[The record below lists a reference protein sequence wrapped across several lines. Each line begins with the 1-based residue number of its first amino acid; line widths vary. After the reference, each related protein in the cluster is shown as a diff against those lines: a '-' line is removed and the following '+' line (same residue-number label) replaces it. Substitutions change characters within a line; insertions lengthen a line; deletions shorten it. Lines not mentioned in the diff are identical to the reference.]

1 MKSVNVTK
9 MMRETGVQFGTS
21 GARGLVSAMT
31 DEVCY
36 VYTRAF
42 LQHLDGSGQLGS
54 LRAVA
59 IAGDLR
65 QSTPRIA
72 ASVAGACAD
81 AGFEVI
87 FAGYVPTP
95 AVANF
100 GLLQRIPSIMITG
113 SHIPEDRNGIKFYT
127 PAGEILKDD
136 ETGIAAQTVTFG
148 GGVFDPNGMA
158 VHKIA
163 LSAEDKRPYSDY
175 LRRYLDFFPAQM
187 LSGRTIGVYQHS
199 SVGRDLLVELLQAL
213 GATVIPLGRSNQFVS
228 VDTEAIRPEDVA
240 LAATWAQTH
249 HMDAIISADGDA
261 DRPLIADER
270 GIWIRGD
277 VAGVLCAQ
285 YLNADIVVTP
295 VSSNTVVERCGQFSQ
310 VVRTRIGSPFV
321 ISAMNQALS
330 EHAPTARIVGYEAN
344 GGFLTATPITR
355 EGRTLS
361 ALPTRD
367 AVIGPLAILALACA
381 QRCTISRLLTNLPPR
396 FTASDRI
403 KDFPTQ
409 ESLAHIQKL
418 RASRETMEDLFCGE
432 LGTVS
437 SVDAMDGLRIT
448 YSNGEIVHFRP
459 SGNAPELRCYN
470 EADSP
475 ERAQQLNVI
484 CMDLMKRWRQQ
495 H

>member
-1 MKSVNVTK
+1 MKSVNVTS

-36 VYTRAF
+36 VYARAF
-42 LQHLDGSGQLGS
+42 LQHLDGSGQLGPS
-54 LRAVA
+54 RAVA

-72 ASVAGACAD
+72 ASVADACVD

-100 GLLQRIPSIMITG
+100 GLTQHLPSIMITG

-127 PAGEILKDD
+127 PAGEILKHD
-136 ETGIAAQTVTFG
+136 EIGIAAQTVTLNP
-148 GGVFDPNGMA
+148 GVFNVQGMS
-158 VHKIA
+158 VRGRT
-163 LSAEDKRPYSDY
+163 LTEVDRRPYSDY

-187 LSGRTIGVYQHS
+187 LSGKTIGVYQHS
-199 SVGRDLLVELLQAL
+199 SVGRDFLVDLLQTL
-213 GATVIPLGRSNQFVS
+213 GATVIPLGRSDQFVS
-228 VDTEAIRPEDVA
+228 VDTEAIRPEDVV
-240 LAATWAQTH
+240 LAATWAQSH
-249 HMDAIISADGDA
+249 RMDAIISADGDA

-321 ISAMNQALS
+321 ISAMNQAIN
-330 EHAPTARIVGYEAN
+330 EQAPTARIVGYEAN
-344 GGFLTATPITR
+344 GGFLTATPISR

-367 AVIGPLAILALACA
+367 AVIGPLAIMALACE
-381 QRCTISRLLTNLPPR
+381 QRCVISHLLTNLPPR

-409 ESLAHIQKL
+409 ESQMHIQRL
-418 RASRETMEDLFCGE
+418 RASRETMEDLFCGD
-432 LGTVS
+432 LGTVTS
-437 SVDAMDGLRIT
+437 IDSTDGLRIT

-470 EADSP
+470 EANSP

-484 CMDLMKRWRQQ
+484 CMDLLRRWRQQ